1 MRRQMAVRVGG
12 AGLVLAAV
20 ALLTIAGC
28 IGSSGSSQDSGA
40 ANGSGGA
47 GSGGNGTAASGAG
60 GSGGAASESG
70 SGGGGAGR
78 VSSSQYRKFPLDTL
92 PVSTLTVKGHAIRAW
107 LAISDEQHQ
116 EGLMYVPADEIA
128 DDQGMLFVFDNEW
141 FRSFWMKNTITP
153 LDIAFIKADGT
164 IVKTHTMPP
173 LTTQSFP
180 SGEPAMFALEVKAGT
195 WERLGV
201 GAGDKVDIPRD
212 VFKTQP

>member
-1 MRRQMAVRVGG
+1 MRRRMAVRVGG
-12 AGLVLAAV
+12 VGFVLTAATLLVL
-20 ALLTIAGC
+20 AGC
-28 IGSSGSSQDSGA
+28 IGSSGSSQDSG
-40 ANGSGGA
+40 GSGGSSA
-47 GSGGNGTAASGAG
+47 AGGNGAGANN
-60 GSGGAASESG
+60 GGAAAGGASSGTSG
-70 SGGGGAGR
+70 SGGAGR

-92 PVSTLTVKGHAIRAW
+92 PISTLTVKGHAIRAW

-141 FRSFWMKNTITP
+141 FRSFWMKNTITS

-180 SGEPAMFALEVKAGT
+180 SVEPAMFALEVKAGT
-195 WERLGV
+195 WERLGIGV
-201 GAGDKVDIPRD
+201 GDKVDIPRD